1 MTVVRSIEFQRAA
14 KYKRD
19 MSRLMACALAMAA
32 GVAIRDL
39 LVRSQRRRINA
50 RNKRPGFR
58 ERR

>member
-1 MTVVRSIEFQRAA
+1 
-14 KYKRD
+14 